1 MNHQTQNQAEVIDR
15 IFADTWLTVSRLK
28 SGVPVENGQKFFQHA
43 CQQVE
48 QARSCLQAEGFSTTD
63 IEHMLYA
70 QCALLD
76 ESVMNRSEHDS
87 AYEQWLQS
95 PLQAKYFNTLEAGA
109 RLWDRIA
116 NSLNDGAAKEAVLVC
131 FHRVLL
137 LGFSGQYRKD
147 DEQYRHDMLEK
158 LGRKVP
164 AYAMSAVQPLTVD
177 AGSGFSRLVR
187 YLLLVL
193 ATSGGLLALWWLLS
207 NSLQE
212 LLKQLFN

>member
-1 MNHQTQNQAEVIDR
+1 MSHQIQSQAEVVDR

-28 SGVPVENGQKFFQHA
+28 SGMSVKNGQKFFQRA

-76 ESVMNRSEHDS
+76 ESVMNRSEPDS

-109 RLWDRIA
+109 RLWDRMA
-116 NSLNDGAAKEAVLVC
+116 NMLNDNSAKAGVLVC

-158 LGRKVP
+158 LGQKVP
-164 AYAMSAVQPLTVD
+164 AFAMSAVQPLTVD
-177 AGSGFSRLVR
+177 AGTGFSRLTR

-193 ATSGGLLALWWLLS
+193 ATAGGLLTLWWLLS
-207 NSLQE
+207 NSLQD